1 MSSGASKS
9 HPEVGSWSR
18 VSRKSRPAG
27 SRRFHYSF
35 DLDGGHSG
43 FVLHKNS
50 RRKARIRMF
59 LDSNENGRFDQKDQ
73 LLVGGVLK
81 QAFSSS
87 KPGSLLKSSNAG
99 LITAQ
104 EYLIDDHADH
114 DHDHDHHHSHDHQV
128 SNKTPAGI
136 NSIGYQHMSLWTEAM
151 AEVFHDH
158 GAAHHHDSMMM

>member
-1 MSSGASKS
+1 MNSGASKS
-9 HPEVGSWSR
+9 HPEVGSWAR

-59 LDSNENGRFDQKDQ
+59 LDSNENGRFDQNDQ

-114 DHDHDHHHSHDHQV
+114 DHHHSHDHQV
-128 SNKTPAGI
+128 LNKTPAGI
-136 NSIGYQHMSLWTEAM
+136 NFIGYQHMSLWTEAM